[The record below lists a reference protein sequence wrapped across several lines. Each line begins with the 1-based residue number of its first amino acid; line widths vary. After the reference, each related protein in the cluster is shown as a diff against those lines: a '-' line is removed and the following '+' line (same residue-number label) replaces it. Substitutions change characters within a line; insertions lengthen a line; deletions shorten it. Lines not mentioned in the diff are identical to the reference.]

1 MHTNCQRAQT
11 VERHDV
17 PVLETELR
25 WYALHTHCHQEKQ
38 VRDRLLAAGIE
49 PFLPVSRQYRQW
61 SDRKVWTISPL
72 FRGYCFAKFGLDSSL
87 AIRKTPGV
95 ARIVGIMKPEPIRP
109 EEITALQQ
117 IASADR
123 LIEPCDYFVEG
134 ISVEVVRGPLAGLR
148 GEFVRRTKQHGLVIR
163 ASLIQQAALIH
174 IEADEVAAIQ

>member
-1 MHTNCQRAQT
+1 MRTSCQKLQT
-11 VERHDV
+11 VREEEA
-17 PVLETELR
+17 PAFETDPR

-49 PFLPVSRQYRQW
+49 PFLPVTRQYRQW

-72 FRGYCFAKFGLDSSL
+72 FRGYCFARFRLDRSL

-117 IASADR
+117 IASSDR
-123 LIEPCDYFVEG
+123 PIEPCEYLVEG

-148 GEFVRRTKQHGLVIR
+148 GEFIRKTKQHGLVIR
-163 ASLIQQAALIH
+163 ASCIQQAALIH
-174 IEADEVAAIQ
+174 IEADEVVPIQ

>member
-1 MHTNCQRAQT
+1 M
-11 VERHDV
+11 ERHDV

>member
-1 MHTNCQRAQT
+1 MRTNCLQVQSVRLEEA
-11 VERHDV
+11 
-17 PVLETELR
+17 PLLETDLR

-38 VRDRLLAAGIE
+38 VRNRLLAAGIE
-49 PFLPVSRQYRQW
+49 PFLPESRQYRQW
-61 SDRKVWTISPL
+61 SDRKVWTSLPL
-72 FRGYCFAKFGLDSSL
+72 FRGYCFARFGLDRSL

-95 ARIVGIMKPEPIRP
+95 ARIVGVMKPEPIRP

-123 LIEPCDYFVEG
+123 PIEPCDYLVEG

-174 IEADEVAAIQ
+174 IEADEVAVIQ